1 MHKSTALTLVDYPDR
16 LGLSCPR
23 VPPWTRLQFGGVELR
38 NKRAEVLFCSI
49 HRYDRGKYYPG
60 GELGNY
66 TSHGTGAGEG
76 YCVNVP
82 WEVASNAKNPPGDAE
97 LLYAFD
103 RLFMPIAKAFTPD
116 LVLVSA
122 GFDAAPGDPLGGC
135 RVSPKGFY
143 EITQKLMGLA
153 GGKVVLAQEGGYNVD
168 SNSESMAACTRAL
181 LGDAAPDSNQMPGFN
196 VVDERDAALRPAAV
210 CHVSTVENIGYS
222 LLNVSAQRHRQFL
235 RDLSSTGPTEH
246 GMVGLLAA
254 FVQPQEALFQVME
267 LLEGP
272 DLFDFLAPKTEK
284 LPESA
289 VVGLVRQMLE
299 AVHYMHRTLGALHRD
314 IKPENFGFIKPPVKE
329 QSFPPLKLFD
339 VGLAW
344 VLEAPVTEETAKDI
358 LHIKRCGTACYM
370 APEVWDGNT
379 GPPSD
384 VWSLGIVS
392 YIVTSLEVPF
402 KLMETKAPK
411 SAVRNND
418 LSFESNAW
426 TNTSEQAKEF
436 LKGMLQKEYRSRL
449 TTSEALAHEWLRRT
463 EAGLPT
469 ISEGSSGSEGAELTP
484 KCVPL
489 ITALP
494 PKSRRS
500 EAGIFESMTAM
511 PEKFFADQ
519 STAER

>member
-1 MHKSTALTLVDYPDR
+1 MPIVYSRNRGPCSWCCKKLRMLKLRMDSAGEDEAVLR
-16 LGLSCPR
+16 LRS
-23 VPPWTRLQFGGVELR
+23 RLQEIQPDHVFLLIGRHISEFFR
-38 NKRAEVLFCSI
+38 IDSTI
-49 HRYDRGKYYPG
+49 
-60 GELGNY
+60 
-66 TSHGTGAGEG
+66 GEG
-76 YCVNVP
+76 GFGTVFKAKPTAEGCKLVRKLQ
-82 WEVASNAKNPPGDAE
+82 SNKD
-97 LLYAFD
+97 YAIKMVK
-103 RLFMPIAKAFTPD
+103 LQKKA
-116 LVLVSA
+116 
-122 GFDAAPGDPLGGC
+122 
-135 RVSPKGFY
+135 
-143 EITQKLMGLA
+143 GLA
-153 GGKVVLAQEGGYNVD
+153 E
-168 SNSESMAACTRAL
+168 E
-181 LGDAAPDSNQMPGFN
+181 
-196 VVDERDAALRPAAV
+196 
-210 CHVSTVENIGYS
+210 IGYS

-358 LHIKRCGTACYM
+358 FHIKRCGTACYM